1 MGHVNEPIVNLPV
14 VGNARNTR
22 QKGLLTYLQH
32 IALHTLRYYP
42 IAIAIYHAP
51 RLIPAG
57 PFQLPIAIPIPLPN
71 PFRHKNCE
79 VINIALFSDGRK
91 EKERQ
96 NQGERERERRSREIR
111 ERKREGKRS
120 ESTPPRDKIICELS
134 WTPAATPS
142 DCQNQCG
149 LHIDAYRL
157 ISDGLMISRAHIY
170 IEIVISLV
178 SSIFLDSFLYN
189 FCICSNNAI

>member
-32 IALHTLRYYP
+32 ISLHTLRYCP

-96 NQGERERERRSREIR
+96 SQGEREREKIEGDQREEERREEIR
-111 ERKREGKRS
+111 EHAPEGQDHLRTKLDSCSDAKR
-120 ESTPPRDKIICELS
+120 LS
-134 WTPAATPS
+134 KPMW
-142 DCQNQCG
+142 
-149 LHIDAYRL
+149 IAYRR
-157 ISDGLMISRAHIY
+157 ISI
-170 IEIVISLV
+170 
-178 SSIFLDSFLYN
+178 N
-189 FCICSNNAI
+189 

>member
-32 IALHTLRYYP
+32 ISLHTLRYYP

-96 NQGERERERRSREIR
+96 SQGERDQRERGSKRRRKIR
-111 ERKREGKRS
+111 EHAPEGQDHLRTKLDSCSEAKR
-120 ESTPPRDKIICELS
+120 LS
-134 WTPAATPS
+134 KPMW
-142 DCQNQCG
+142 
-149 LHIDAYRL
+149 IAYRR
-157 ISDGLMISRAHIY
+157 ISI
-170 IEIVISLV
+170 
-178 SSIFLDSFLYN
+178 N
-189 FCICSNNAI
+189 